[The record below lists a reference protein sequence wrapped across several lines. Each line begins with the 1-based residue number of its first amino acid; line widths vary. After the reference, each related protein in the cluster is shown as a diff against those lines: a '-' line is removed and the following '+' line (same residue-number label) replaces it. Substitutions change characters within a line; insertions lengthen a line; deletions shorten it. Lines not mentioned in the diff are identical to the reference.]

1 MPDRP
6 PDLHRLSASSLI
18 AGFTSGAFSPPEVAD
33 ALLERIN
40 GLDDQLNSFTSVN
53 VFARLHAEYSAHRIA
68 SGRARPL
75 EGVPVAVKDLID
87 TDFLPT
93 TYGAAIY
100 RGHQPGANAEVVQ
113 RLLDAGAVIIGK
125 TATHEFAWG
134 VTTDN
139 PHFGPTRNPW
149 DPTRVPGGS
158 SGGSAAA
165 LAAGFCPVAI
175 GTDTAGSIRIPAA
188 LCGVAGLR
196 PTYES
201 VSAIGVHA
209 LAPTLDTVGPMA
221 RTVADLRLVAQV
233 LNPGLSYDDAGQK
246 RLRVAAVQGTGGQE
260 TGRAAVQLAV
270 DLLRTDPRFEV
281 VELDA
286 ALPAFDPYALMSTI
300 VLAEG
305 LRTHRSRGTWPSQ
318 AGRYGADVRQRL
330 EYAGRLSD
338 ADYERAM
345 EQRSELTA
353 KVRRLMQNV
362 DVLVGPIVH
371 VPPRKVEDRSP
382 EVETAFRTGV
392 MTDAALQSLTG
403 LPSCVVPVG
412 VAEGLPVAVQC
423 TADLGRD
430 AWAMSVAEAI
440 DSAVGDDVT
449 PPMLRPD
456 GPC

>member
-6 PDLHRLSASSLI
+6 PDLHRLSASALI
-18 AGFTSGAFSPPEVAD
+18 AGFSSGEFSPPDVTD
-33 ALLERIN
+33 ALLERISR
-40 GLDDQLNSFTSVN
+40 LDDQLNSFTCIN
-53 VFARLHAEYSAHRIA
+53 PAARVDAENAALRIA
-68 SGRARPL
+68 RGQARPL

-93 TYGAAIY
+93 TYGSGIY
-100 RGHQPGANAEVVQ
+100 RRHEPQMNAEVVQ

-165 LAAGFCPVAI
+165 LAAGFCPIAI

-188 LCGVAGLR
+188 LCGVVGLR
-196 PTYES
+196 PTHGS
-201 VSAIGVHA
+201 VSAVGVHA

-221 RTVADLRLVAQV
+221 RTVADVRLAAEV
-233 LNPGLSYDDAGQK
+233 LNPGLANERSVPS
-246 RLRVAAVQGTGGQE
+246 RLRVAAVRTTAGDESGL
-260 TGRAAVQLAV
+260 AAVRRAMV
-270 DLLRTDPRFEV
+270 LLSQDPRIDV

-286 ALPAFDPYALMSTI
+286 DLGTREAYALMSTI

-305 LRTHRSRGTWPSQ
+305 LRVHRSRGTWPSQ
-318 AGRYGADVRQRL
+318 AARYGSDVRQRL
-330 EYAGRLSD
+330 EYAARVSG
-338 ADYERAM
+338 ADHTRATEERDKLRAKI
-345 EQRSELTA
+345 RSL
-353 KVRRLMQNV
+353 LQDV
-362 DVLVGPIVH
+362 DVLVCPIVN

-382 EVETAFRTGV
+382 GVETAFRAGV
-392 MTDAALQSLTG
+392 MTDAAPQSLAG
-403 LPSCVVPVG
+403 MPSCAVPVG
-412 VAEGLPVAVQC
+412 VVDGLPVAVQC

-430 AWAMSVAEAI
+430 RWTLLVAEAI
-440 DSAVGDDVT
+440 ESAVGDHLA
-449 PPMLRPD
+449 PPMLQAD
-456 GPC
+456 SST